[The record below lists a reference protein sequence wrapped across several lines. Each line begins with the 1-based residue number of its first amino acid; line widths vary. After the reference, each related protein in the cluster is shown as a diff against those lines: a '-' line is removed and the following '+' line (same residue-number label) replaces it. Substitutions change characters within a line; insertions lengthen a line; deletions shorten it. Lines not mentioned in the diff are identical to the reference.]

1 VIPRL
6 REKFETD
13 AAIASVDLTFLP
25 STLTS
30 KELGFVDLLN
40 ISIKETNT
48 QAAKPEFGNAQFN
61 FR

>member
-1 VIPRL
+1 L
-6 REKFETD
+6 KTD
-13 AAIASVDLTFLP
+13 AAIASIDLTFNTRVRFDFLE
-25 STLTS
+25 TLYA
-30 KELGFVDLLN
+30 GFVDLLN